1 MNKKMLKLSIFN
13 FTDKNK
19 LFTDFT
25 FIMANLILFLNI
37 SNWNK
42 IMSHFKF
49 ITIKTFK
56 PFEALLNVFC
66 TFNRL
71 FSPLNALFQVQNPF
85 QNSSQKL
92 RHYFIP
98 IT

>member
-1 MNKKMLKLSIFN
+1 
-13 FTDKNK
+13 
-19 LFTDFT
+19 
-25 FIMANLILFLNI
+25 
-37 SNWNK
+37 
-42 IMSHFKF
+42 MSHFKF
-49 ITIKTFK
+49 ISIKIFN

-98 IT
+98 ITYKTFGKDYKFGIFQKQTHL